1 MNGNDSSRNGGAGG
15 VPAPGG
21 KANKTGVTGFAL
33 PVFCLLLVF
42 HSLTA
47 SAALQASLDRDRVA
61 SGESVQ
67 LTLLRDGRG
76 DSQPDLAP
84 LQQDFEVLGQA
95 SGSRVEIVNG
105 RMNAQAQLRL
115 TLMPRREG
123 RLRVPE
129 LTWAGERSPA
139 LTLEVGGR
147 GGGGD
152 KAAPSTHV
160 FITSTLAK
168 PPHWLQAAI
177 PLKLRLYTDQPLLQ
191 ASLSFSGSGD
201 AQVRQIGQDR
211 QYGETRDGR
220 RYQVIERDYLVF
232 PQRSGRVSLAGPV
245 LDAQVLDAR
254 AGDPFAGAFPTP
266 FGNPFAGMMGGTRPL
281 RVRGDAIVLDVRPR
295 PAEATGKDWLPARA
309 LRLEE
314 SWRPETGAI
323 RAGEPLTRH
332 LRLTALGL
340 DAARLPDL
348 SARMVLPE
356 GLKRYPDQ
364 PRLND
369 QVKEDTI
376 EGSREQDVAFI
387 ASRPGRYTLPAL
399 RLNWWDTEA
408 ARAREV
414 VLPERTLEVL
424 PALATAGAAADAPT
438 AAASAP
444 ALPGPVA
451 TDAGFPWGW
460 LSLALG
466 LLWLATLA
474 AWWWT
479 RRAHP
484 RSQAPLVAD
493 RVARVDPIA
502 YGAARKAF
510 RQACRDHDALAA
522 RRHLLDWARANWPQD
537 PPLGLNALA
546 RRLPD
551 ARQRGLLREL
561 DRACYAGGDWNSAQ
575 LVDALTTLPG
585 AVARPGAKPE
595 RLAGLYP

>member
-1 MNGNDSSRNGGAGG
+1 MNRNESSHDIRAGG
-15 VPAPGG
+15 MLPRLLLLLLLLPS
-21 KANKTGVTGFAL
+21 L
-33 PVFCLLLVF
+33 PV
-42 HSLTA
+42 
-47 SAALQASLDRDRVA
+47 SAALKAWLDRDRVA
-61 SGESVQ
+61 SGESLQ
-67 LTLLRDGRG
+67 LTLERDGRAG
-76 DSQPDLAP
+76 DQPDLTP

-95 SGSRVEIVNG
+95 SGSQVRIVNG
-105 RMNAQAQLRL
+105 RMSAQVQLRL

-129 LTWAGERSPA
+129 LTWEGERSPA

-147 GGGGD
+147 GGD

-168 PPHWLQAAI
+168 APHWLQAAI

-191 ASLSFSGSGD
+191 ASLSFNGSGD

-220 RYQVIERDYLVF
+220 RYQVVERDYLVF
-232 PQRSGRVSLAGPV
+232 PLRSGRISLPGPV
-245 LDAQVLDAR
+245 LDAQGMDAR
-254 AGDPFAGAFPTP
+254 AGDPFADAFSTP

-314 SWRPETGAI
+314 SWQPATGAI

-356 GLKRYPDQ
+356 GIKRYPDQ

-369 QVKEDTI
+369 QVKGDSI
-376 EGSREQDVAFI
+376 EGSREQDVALI

-399 RLNWWDTEA
+399 RLIWWDTEA
-408 ARAREV
+408 ARPREI
-414 VLPERTLEVL
+414 VLPERQLEVL
-424 PALATAGAAADAPT
+424 PALASAPTPASPAQPAATAADARSGP
-438 AAASAP
+438 AVGAS
-444 ALPGPVA
+444 
-451 TDAGFPWGW
+451 GFPWAW

-474 AWWWT
+474 TWWWT
-479 RRAHP
+479 HRAGSRP
-484 RSQAPLVAD
+484 RTTPTTD
-493 RVARVDPIA
+493 RVASMDPIA

-522 RRHLLDWARANWPQD
+522 RRHLLAWARANWPRD
-537 PPLGLNALA
+537 PPLGLDALA

-551 ARQRGLLREL
+551 ARSRALLREL
-561 DRACYAGGDWNSAQ
+561 DRACYAGGDWNSER
-575 LVDALTTLPG
+575 LVDALAALPG
-585 AVARPGAKPE
+585 AAARPGDAPD

>member
-1 MNGNDSSRNGGAGG
+1 MCSS
-15 VPAPGG
+15 
-21 KANKTGVTGFAL
+21 
-33 PVFCLLLVF
+33 
-42 HSLTA
+42 
-47 SAALQASLDRDRVA
+47 
-61 SGESVQ
+61 
-67 LTLLRDGRG
+67 
-76 DSQPDLAP
+76 DL
-84 LQQDFEVLGQA
+84 
-95 SGSRVEIVNG
+95 
-105 RMNAQAQLRL
+105 
-115 TLMPRREG
+115 
-123 RLRVPE
+123 
-129 LTWAGERSPA
+129 
-139 LTLEVGGR
+139 VGGR

-152 KAAPSTHV
+152 KTAPSTHV
-160 FITSTLAK
+160 FITGTLAK

-191 ASLSFSGSGD
+191 ASLSFNGGGD

-211 QYGETRDGR
+211 QYGETRNGR
-220 RYQVIERDYLVF
+220 RYQVVERDYLVF
-232 PQRSGRVSLAGPV
+232 PLRSGRISLPGPV
-245 LDAQVLDAR
+245 LDAQGMDAR
-254 AGDPFAGAFPTP
+254 AGDPFGGALSTP

-314 SWRPETGAI
+314 NWQPATGAI

-348 SARMVLPE
+348 TARMVLPE
-356 GLKRYPDQ
+356 GIKRYPDQ

-369 QVKEDTI
+369 EVKDDTI
-376 EGSREQDVAFI
+376 EGSREQDVALI

-408 ARAREV
+408 ARPREI
-414 VLPERTLEVL
+414 VLPERQLEVL
-424 PALATAGAAADAPT
+424 PAPATTGAAADAPNPQ
-438 AAASAP
+438 AAATATP
-444 ALPGPVA
+444 ALSGPA
-451 TDAGFPWGW
+451 ASDAGFPWFW
-460 LSLALG
+460 LSLFLG
-466 LLWLATLA
+466 LLWLVTLA

-484 RSQAPLVAD
+484 RPPTLTAASVASM
-493 RVARVDPIA
+493 DPIA

-522 RRHLLDWARANWPQD
+522 RRYLLAWARANWPRD
-537 PPLGLNALA
+537 PPLGLDALA

-551 ARQRGLLREL
+551 ARSRGLLREL
-561 DRACYAGGDWNSAQ
+561 DRACYAGGDWNSER
-575 LVDALTTLPG
+575 LVEALAALPG
-585 AVARPGAKPE
+585 AVARPGDKPE